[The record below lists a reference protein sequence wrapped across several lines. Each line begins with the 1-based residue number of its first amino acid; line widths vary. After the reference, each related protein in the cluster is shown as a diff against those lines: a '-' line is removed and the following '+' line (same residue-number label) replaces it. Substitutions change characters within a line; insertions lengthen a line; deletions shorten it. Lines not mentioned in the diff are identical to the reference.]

1 MAEETKE
8 NNLWEKFM
16 DTLKNE
22 LSDLSYIEIVTA
34 AGDPKTEIDPNNDAR
49 DIVAALR
56 SLEKVRALARTRI
69 ELDGDIG
76 MLVPTKDDGSLSIND
91 DILNIHKQNV
101 DVAVANWNSFVQNM
115 LKALEILVSIAR
127 GTSPD
132 ISQLA
137 KDIIPIKGP

>member
-1 MAEETKE
+1 
-8 NNLWEKFM
+8 
-16 DTLKNE
+16 
-22 LSDLSYIEIVTA
+22 
-34 AGDPKTEIDPNNDAR
+34 
-49 DIVAALR
+49 
-56 SLEKVRALARTRI
+56 
-69 ELDGDIG
+69 
-76 MLVPTKDDGSLSIND
+76 MLVPTKDDGSLSINN

-115 LKALEILVSIAR
+115 LKALDILVSIAR

>member
-1 MAEETKE
+1 MSEETNEK
-8 NNLWEKFM
+8 NLWEKFM

-56 SLEKVRALARTRI
+56 SLDKVRALARTRI

-76 MLVPTKDDGSLSIND
+76 MIVPTKDNGDLSILN

-115 LKALEILVSIAR
+115 LQALNILVSIAR

>member
-1 MAEETKE
+1 VSEEINEK
-8 NNLWEKFM
+8 NLWEKFM

-76 MLVPTKDDGSLSIND
+76 MIVPTKDDGGLSILN

-115 LKALEILVSIAR
+115 LKALDILVSIAK

>member
-1 MAEETKE
+1 MSEEVKE
-8 NNLWEKFM
+8 KNLWEKFM

-76 MLVPTKDDGSLSIND
+76 MIVPTKDDGNLSILN

-115 LKALEILVSIAR
+115 LKALDILVSIAR

>member
-1 MAEETKE
+1 MSEEVKE
-8 NNLWEKFM
+8 KNLWEKFM

-56 SLEKVRALARTRI
+56 SLEKVRVLARTRI

-76 MLVPTKDDGSLSIND
+76 MIVPTKEDGDLSILN

-115 LKALEILVSIAR
+115 LKALDILVSIAR

>member
-1 MAEETKE
+1 VSEEINEK
-8 NNLWEKFM
+8 NLWEKFM

-56 SLEKVRALARTRI
+56 SLEKVRVLARTRI

-76 MLVPTKDDGSLSIND
+76 MIVPTKDDGGLSILN

-115 LKALEILVSIAR
+115 LKALDILVSIAK

>member
-1 MAEETKE
+1 M
-8 NNLWEKFM
+8 
-16 DTLKNE
+16 
-22 LSDLSYIEIVTA
+22 
-34 AGDPKTEIDPNNDAR
+34 
-49 DIVAALR
+49 AALR

-76 MLVPTKDDGSLSIND
+76 MIVPTKDNGDLSILN

-115 LKALEILVSIAR
+115 LKALDILVSIAR

>member
-1 MAEETKE
+1 MSEEIKE
-8 NNLWEKFM
+8 KNLWETFM

-22 LSDLSYIEIVTA
+22 LIDLSYIEIVTA
-34 AGDPKTEIDPNNDAR
+34 AGDPKSEIDPNNDAR

-76 MLVPTKDDGSLSIND
+76 MIVPTKDDGNLSILN

-115 LKALEILVSIAR
+115 LKALDILVGIAK

-137 KDIIPIKGP
+137 EDIIPIKGP

>member
-1 MAEETKE
+1 MAEEANKK
-8 NNLWEKFM
+8 NLWEKFM

-76 MLVPTKDDGSLSIND
+76 MLVPIKEDGGVSIDN

-115 LKALEILVSIAR
+115 LQALNILVSIAR

-137 KDIIPIKGP
+137 KDIIPIKGS

>member
-1 MAEETKE
+1 MSEEVKE
-8 NNLWEKFM
+8 KNLWEKFM

-76 MLVPTKDDGSLSIND
+76 MIVPTKDDGNLSILN

-101 DVAVANWNSFVQNM
+101 DVAVTNWNSFVQNM
-115 LKALEILVSIAR
+115 LKALDILVSIAR

>member
-1 MAEETKE
+1 MSEETNEK
-8 NNLWEKFM
+8 NLWEKFM

-76 MLVPTKDDGSLSIND
+76 MIVPTKDDGDLTILN

-115 LKALEILVSIAR
+115 LQALNILVSIAR

>member
-1 MAEETKE
+1 MSEEVKE
-8 NNLWEKFM
+8 KNLWEKFM

-56 SLEKVRALARTRI
+56 SLEKVRVLARTRI

-76 MLVPTKDDGSLSIND
+76 MIVPTKDDGNLSILN

-101 DVAVANWNSFVQNM
+101 DVAVTNWNSFVQNM
-115 LKALEILVSIAR
+115 LKALDILVSIAR

>member
-1 MAEETKE
+1 MSEETKE
-8 NNLWEKFM
+8 KNLWETFM

-22 LSDLSYIEIVTA
+22 LIDLSYIEIVTA

-76 MLVPTKDDGSLSIND
+76 MLVPTKDDGSLSINN

-101 DVAVANWNSFVQNM
+101 DVAVENWNSFVQNM
-115 LKALEILVSIAR
+115 LKALDILVSIAR

>member
-8 NNLWEKFM
+8 KNLWEKFM

-56 SLEKVRALARTRI
+56 SLEKV
-69 ELDGDIG
+69 
-76 MLVPTKDDGSLSIND
+76 PCLS
-91 DILNIHKQNV
+91 
-101 DVAVANWNSFVQNM
+101 
-115 LKALEILVSIAR
+115 
-127 GTSPD
+127 
-132 ISQLA
+132 
-137 KDIIPIKGP
+137 

>member
-1 MAEETKE
+1 MSEDTKE
-8 NNLWEKFM
+8 KNLWEKFM

-101 DVAVANWNSFVQNM
+101 
-115 LKALEILVSIAR
+115 LKALEILVNIAR

>member
-1 MAEETKE
+1 MSEETEKK
-8 NNLWEKFM
+8 NLWEKFM

-76 MLVPTKDDGSLSIND
+76 MIVPTKDNGDLSILN

-115 LKALEILVSIAR
+115 LKALDILVSIAR

>member
-8 NNLWEKFM
+8 KNLWEKFM

-22 LSDLSYIEIVTA
+22 FSDLSYIEIVTA
-34 AGDPKTEIDPNNDAR
+34 AGDPKSEIDPNNDAR

-56 SLEKVRALARTRI
+56 SLEKVRVLARTRI

-76 MLVPTKDDGSLSIND
+76 MLVPTKDDGSLSINND
-91 DILNIHKQNV
+91 VLSIHKENV
-101 DVAVANWNSFVQNM
+101 EVAVANWNSFVQNM
-115 LKALEILVSIAR
+115 LKALDILVSIAR

-137 KDIIPIKGP
+137 KDIIPIRGP

>member
-8 NNLWEKFM
+8 KNLWEKFM

-22 LSDLSYIEIVTA
+22 FSDLSYIEIVTA
-34 AGDPKTEIDPNNDAR
+34 AGDPKSEIDPNNDAR

-56 SLEKVRALARTRI
+56 SLEKVRVLARTRI

-76 MLVPTKDDGSLSIND
+76 MLVPTKDDGSLSINN
-91 DILNIHKQNV
+91 DILSIHKENV

-115 LKALEILVSIAR
+115 LKALDILVSIAR

>member
-1 MAEETKE
+1 VSEEINEK
-8 NNLWEKFM
+8 NLWEKFM

-56 SLEKVRALARTRI
+56 SLEKVRVLARTRI

-76 MLVPTKDDGSLSIND
+76 MIVPTKDDGGLSILN

-115 LKALEILVSIAR
+115 LNALDILVSIAK

>member
-1 MAEETKE
+1 MSEETNEK
-8 NNLWEKFM
+8 NLWEKFM

-76 MLVPTKDDGSLSIND
+76 MIVPTKNNGDLSILN

-115 LKALEILVSIAR
+115 LQALNILVSIAR

-137 KDIIPIKGP
+137 KDIIPIKGR

>member
-1 MAEETKE
+1 VSEEINEK
-8 NNLWEKFM
+8 NLWEKFM

-56 SLEKVRALARTRI
+56 SLEKVRVLARTRI

-76 MLVPTKDDGSLSIND
+76 MIVPTKDDGNLSILN

-101 DVAVANWNSFVQNM
+101 DVAVVNWNSFVQNM
-115 LKALEILVSIAR
+115 LKALDILVSIAK

>member
-1 MAEETKE
+1 MSEDTKE
-8 NNLWEKFM
+8 KNLWEKFM

-115 LKALEILVSIAR
+115 LKALEILVNIAR